1 MASRNRSPMPY
12 AVCLM
17 PYALCLNA
25 LQESLRWRRAIDRLG
40 RALPKYQDLLMQ
52 AACRQLSTRH
62 TLPEIEGGTLPE
74 IEGGPHLHT
83 ESERQRQRREST
95 YTREDEQGGLGELRC
110 VS

>member
-1 MASRNRSPMPY
+1 MT
-12 AVCLM
+12 
-17 PYALCLNA
+17 A

-62 TLPEIEGGTLPE
+62 TLPEIEGGPLPE
-74 IEGGPHLHT
+74 IEGGLHQHT
-83 ESERQRQRREST
+83 DSERQKQST

-110 VS
+110 VLMTATPDYAILL